1 MNRWTVLVMLLL
13 VCVYGVRLVLGWSR
27 NSGSLDWDEGITTQ
41 LKNDLA
47 DLVTAQDL
55 HRSAGPVY
63 ASDLAALADY
73 VPSSGVTIVIEN
85 ASASGWTASASHRFS
100 TRRCSITARQQRPG
114 ELAVVDPPTC
124 TRGRVT
130 AAWNQFHT
138 IKPRTQRFL
147 ELLVT
152 VLDRSTRPSSVPLVP
167 PGCRAEQVRG
177 PALEGESDLG
187 YPQATTDR
195 IAVRQMLMDGAFN
208 RLEQLLDAYA
218 DSVRR
223 DYRVEYRLFDGYAAF
238 EAAVPDLE
246 PRLDAWVGSH
256 PGSTA
261 ARLARAAY
269 YTESA
274 WAARGARYARE
285 TPQQNFARAARYFAG
300 AGRDIDIALQGDPCS
315 LVAYHLL
322 MRHAL
327 FEGDARQSRRLL
339 EQGLVIQ
346 PNTFILR
353 ARLGYTLV
361 PRWGGSYPE
370 LAELARESEPLAT
383 INPRLRALAGF
394 AAWDSGDVLQ
404 RRGDTAGALAAYN
417 RSLATA
423 DFWEFRL
430 GRGKLYYR
438 MKRYRDAL
446 EDFDRALA
454 QHPQHLGLLDYRSSA
469 EYAIGQLS
477 PPPQDSPWFSR
488 AFQDE
493 DLAARLD
500 STDAAVRE
508 SLRFYRGS
516 IPQYAPRRP

>member
-55 HRSAGPVY
+55 HRSAGPLY
-63 ASDLAALADY
+63 ASDLAALAEY

-114 ELAVVDPPTC
+114 ELAVLDPPTC

-177 PALEGESDLG
+177 AALERESDLG

-223 DYRVEYRLFDGYAAF
+223 DYRVEYRLFDGYAAL
-238 EAAVPDLE
+238 EAAVPALE

-261 ARLARAAY
+261 ARL
-269 YTESA
+269 
-274 WAARGARYARE
+274 
-285 TPQQNFARAARYFAG
+285 F
-300 AGRDIDIALQGDPCS
+300 
-315 LVAYHLL
+315 
-322 MRHAL
+322 
-327 FEGDARQSRRLL
+327 
-339 EQGLVIQ
+339 
-346 PNTFILR
+346 
-353 ARLGYTLV
+353 
-361 PRWGGSYPE
+361 
-370 LAELARESEPLAT
+370 
-383 INPRLRALAGF
+383 PRLRAPGGF
-394 AAWDSGDVLQ
+394 AACAAGEVLR
-404 RRGDTAGALAAYN
+404 RRGDAAGALAAYK
-417 RSLATA
+417 RSRATA

-430 GRGKLYYR
+430 GRGTLYYR
-438 MKRYRDAL
+438 MKRYRHAL
-446 EDFDRALA
+446 EDFEGARA
-454 QHPQHLGLLDYRSSA
+454 QQRQHLGLLD
-469 EYAIGQLS
+469 
-477 PPPQDSPWFSR
+477 D
-488 AFQDE
+488 
-493 DLAARLD
+493 
-500 STDAAVRE
+500 
-508 SLRFYRGS
+508 
-516 IPQYAPRRP
+516 

>member
-55 HRSAGPVY
+55 HRSAGPLY
-63 ASDLAALADY
+63 ASDLAALAEY

-138 IKPRTQRFL
+138 IKPRTQRSL

-195 IAVRQMLMDGAFN
+195 IA
-208 RLEQLLDAYA
+208 
-218 DSVRR
+218 
-223 DYRVEYRLFDGYAAF
+223 
-238 EAAVPDLE
+238 
-246 PRLDAWVGSH
+246 
-256 PGSTA
+256 
-261 ARLARAAY
+261 
-269 YTESA
+269 
-274 WAARGARYARE
+274 
-285 TPQQNFARAARYFAG
+285 
-300 AGRDIDIALQGDPCS
+300 
-315 LVAYHLL
+315 
-322 MRHAL
+322 
-327 FEGDARQSRRLL
+327 
-339 EQGLVIQ
+339 
-346 PNTFILR
+346 
-353 ARLGYTLV
+353 
-361 PRWGGSYPE
+361 
-370 LAELARESEPLAT
+370 
-383 INPRLRALAGF
+383 
-394 AAWDSGDVLQ
+394 
-404 RRGDTAGALAAYN
+404 